1 MNIRKTRVNI
11 LKEQKDVERFY
22 TFFSVEIFFD
32 TNVIFKDDIDILVE
46 TFKKRYKIF
55 RIRIYFE
62 SKKLEFCLFKKKRFR
77 SSKEVFT
84 MKNDKSIEELED
96 FCIKTI
102 NEIDKKFIPFEE
114 EVRRGMYNLAYITLK
129 IFMFIY
135 KLGVTGE

>member
-1 MNIRKTRVNI
+1 MDYTKQKNNKEMEDMKTERKKVILELEELISKNSMNIRKTRVNI

-62 SKKLEFCLFKKKRFR
+62 SKKLEFCLRKRDL
-77 SSKEVFT
+77 EVV
-84 MKNDKSIEELED
+84 KRYL
-96 FCIKTI
+96 
-102 NEIDKKFIPFEE
+102 
-114 EVRRGMYNLAYITLK
+114 L
-129 IFMFIY
+129 
-135 KLGVTGE
+135 